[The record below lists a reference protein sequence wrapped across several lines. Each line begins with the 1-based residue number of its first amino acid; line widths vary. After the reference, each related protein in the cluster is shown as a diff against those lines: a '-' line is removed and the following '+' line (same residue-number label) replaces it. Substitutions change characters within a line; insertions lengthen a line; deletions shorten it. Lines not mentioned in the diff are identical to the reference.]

1 MTRRFILVL
10 LLLFA
15 VVACSAEA
23 AGEVTLSAP
32 QSDYVFQI
40 GETGE
45 ITLDV
50 ASSFG
55 AEVPGTLTV
64 ALRPTDGT
72 VGAGRNQVRSIKVG
86 SGERTLA
93 VTLGTSEI
101 PATFGL
107 AVTFEYEGKAAH
119 LSGVTVRFVEEIT
132 DEETQSEQEARV
144 TSVETSAAQ
153 SQEGTGGSQN
163 TASTADRMVQA
174 GQMPQDA
181 DALRAGMAEEDQQ
194 IREAQDDLLARVM
207 ADPVVLRL
215 DHRLKIDGFEQ
226 AGQEGEPES
235 GEFTLTYLRGEGE
248 EARIDGVMADDL
260 AYACLTS
267 ASPLQIPG
275 LVAGNQTFQEY
286 AGQVTGEGLA
296 RGRTVM
302 NLTPE
307 EQFYSFSYGDGTAEI
322 HVTLF
327 GGAVREVTLDWQ
339 MNWLPLIGLMA
350 GCILLLAAAYT
361 ASRRRHEKTP
371 SPLPPEEEKPTPPP
385 GPSPLALLAR
395 AEADYEAGE
404 EVQAYRGAAR
414 ALREQVSM
422 THGAGTELTDEETIA
437 LLSEADP
444 TTATVREALSKCSR
458 VSFGGRSPEKTEF
471 ISIVRVIREI
481 ITKNNGEVQ

>member
-1 MTRRFILVL
+1 MTRRFIFAIF

-15 VVACSAEA
+15 VVACSPGA

-45 ITLDV
+45 ITLEV
-50 ASSFG
+50 ASSLG
-55 AEVPGTLTV
+55 IEVPGTLTV
-64 ALRPTDGT
+64 ALTPTDGT
-72 VGAGRNQVRSIKVG
+72 VGAGWNQVRSIKVG
-86 SGERTLA
+86 SGEHTLA

-107 AVTFEYEGKAAH
+107 TITFDYQGKAAH
-119 LSGVTVRFVEEIT
+119 LSGVTVRFVEEVT

-153 SQEGTGGSQN
+153 SQEGTSGSRN
-163 TASTADRMVQA
+163 TASTTNRMIQA
-174 GQMPQDA
+174 GQVPQDA
-181 DALRAGMAEEDQQ
+181 DALKTGMAEEDQQ
-194 IREAQDDLLARVM
+194 IREAQDDLIARVM

-226 AGQEGEPES
+226 AGQEAEPES

-248 EARIDGVMADDL
+248 EARIDGVMVEDL

-267 ASPLQIPG
+267 DSPLQIPG

-286 AGQVTGEGLA
+286 AGQVTGEGLV

-302 NLTPE
+302 NLTQE
-307 EQFYSFSYGDGTAEI
+307 EQSYSFSYGDGTAEI
-322 HVTLF
+322 HATLV

-350 GCILLLAAAYT
+350 GCILLLVAAYT
-361 ASRRRHEKTP
+361 ASRRRDEKTA
-371 SPLPPEEEKPTPPP
+371 PPCPPEEKPTPPP
-385 GPSPLALLAR
+385 GPSPLDLLAR

-414 ALREQVSM
+414 ALREHVSM
-422 THGAGTELTDEETIA
+422 TCGTGTELTDEETIA
-437 LLSEADP
+437 LLPEADP
-444 TTATVREALSKCSR
+444 TTATVREALSRCSR
-458 VSFGGRSPEKTEF
+458 VSFGGKSPEETEF
-471 ISIVRVIREI
+471 ISIVRTISEI
-481 ITKNNGEVQ
+481 ITKNDGEVQ